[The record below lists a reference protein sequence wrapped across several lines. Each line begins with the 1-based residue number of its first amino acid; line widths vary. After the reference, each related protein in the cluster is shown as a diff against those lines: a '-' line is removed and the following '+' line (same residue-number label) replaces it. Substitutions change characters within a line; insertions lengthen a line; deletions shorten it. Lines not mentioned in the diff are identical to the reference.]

1 MPRYVAFLRGVSPVN
16 ARMPDLKRCFE
27 SAGFQDVR
35 TVLASGNVVFN
46 SRASSEATLARKA
59 EAAMH
64 DMLGRKFA
72 TIVKSATFLQ
82 GLIDEDHHARFDF
95 PDGAKCVVTFL
106 RAAPESRV
114 ALPIEKDGAVILG
127 RVGTEVF
134 TAYVP
139 NARGPVFMTLL
150 EKAFGSE
157 ITTRTLDTVRK
168 CARA

>member
-1 MPRYVAFLRGVSPVN
+1 MPRYVAFLRGVSPTN

-35 TVLASGNVVFN
+35 TVLASGNVVFS

-59 EAAMH
+59 EAAMQT
-64 DMLGRKFA
+64 MLGRKFA
-72 TIVKSATFLQ
+72 TIVKSVTFLQ
-82 GLIDEDHHARFDF
+82 SLVDEDHHARFDLAN
-95 PDGAKCVVTFL
+95 GAKRVVTFL
-106 RAAPESRV
+106 RAAPESGV

-139 NARGPVFMTLL
+139 DARGPVFMTLL

-157 ITTRTLDTVRK
+157 ITTRTLDTIRK